1 MLRPSWG
8 PAHLRPGHL
17 STIVSPGEQ
26 SQVREGGSCHDPR
39 PTDGGHGN
47 PFSFSGKWAG
57 PAQARGL
64 HTEHCGRGSTRGPR
78 QVRRG
83 AWEAAPLRTALGNG
97 ITFGCPQGSLVRVS
111 SIAPPHPPRTSRAA
125 EWDELVPPLGDA
137 CNVTALWHL
146 LSLLTR
152 RSNGLGVQRL
162 GLWTYSTLSSLS
174 LSLRGLWQCLCSPD
188 LSSSSSS
195 PRKSVFPTLTAWGM
209 RSALFLPWD
218 PSVHPS
224 QRPGFLNS
232 RVLLGFKTLGIS
244 GSRNLRFQGLR
255 ISWV

>member
-1 MLRPSWG
+1 MWLGKLHGHVLRPSWG

-64 HTEHCGRGSTRGPR
+64 HTEHCGRGSTGGPR

-83 AWEAAPLRTALGNG
+83 AWEATPLRTALGNG

-111 SIAPPHPPRTSRAA
+111 SIALPTTPYVQVGQWQSGMNWSLP
-125 EWDELVPPLGDA
+125 LVMPVMSQLFGI
-137 CNVTALWHL
+137 
-146 LSLLTR
+146 
-152 RSNGLGVQRL
+152 
-162 GLWTYSTLSSLS
+162 
-174 LSLRGLWQCLCSPD
+174 CSPY
-188 LSSSSSS
+188 
-195 PRKSVFPTLTAWGM
+195 
-209 RSALFLPWD
+209 
-218 PSVHPS
+218 
-224 QRPGFLNS
+224 
-232 RVLLGFKTLGIS
+232 
-244 GSRNLRFQGLR
+244 
-255 ISWV
+255 

>member
-1 MLRPSWG
+1 MWTWVHRWPKASAAWSLGGRPFK
-8 PAHLRPGHL
+8 
-17 STIVSPGEQ
+17 
-26 SQVREGGSCHDPR
+26 D
-39 PTDGGHGN
+39 
-47 PFSFSGKWAG
+47 
-57 PAQARGL
+57 
-64 HTEHCGRGSTRGPR
+64 STRKRHHIRMPTGLP
-78 QVRRG
+78 G
-83 AWEAAPLRTALGNG
+83 
-97 ITFGCPQGSLVRVS
+97 QGLVHC
-111 SIAPPHPPRTSRAA
+111 PPHHPLRTSRAVA

-137 CNVTALWHL
+137 RNVTALWHL

-162 GLWTYSTLSSLS
+162 GLWTCSTLSSLS

-188 LSSSSSS
+188 LSFSSSS